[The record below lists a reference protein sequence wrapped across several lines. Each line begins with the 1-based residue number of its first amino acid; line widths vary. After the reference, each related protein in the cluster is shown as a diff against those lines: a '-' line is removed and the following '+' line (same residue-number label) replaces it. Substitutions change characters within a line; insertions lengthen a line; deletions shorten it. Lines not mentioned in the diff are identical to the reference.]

1 MATRQ
6 AVNNTRATTPVSVPE
21 ITRIQVEGNDTVSF
35 LYGAAPPYQWV
46 RGMSQIMEQN
56 PAYISYRYDTI
67 TISQVA
73 GESFTFTVYSITDV
87 GGNTFVPLTTLDTS
101 DVVAAKTQEIY
112 RLLVTAIFKGCCEC
126 GNTEPECSIQYVS
139 GNGEDPGTILIGS
152 GSASINYFTANNQDF
167 TGFWPIIQDG
177 SWFFIFSKT
186 DPTVYGVFQLSNY
199 SDGGAFAQF
208 DVTLLAGTDIF
219 PEGTELCID
228 VTSVG
233 GSLVQDW
240 QDTLIVGSTLTQ
252 DNTVDGGNFDF
263 IFDNNNSFVINSPGG
278 SIETDINGSSL
289 IAGSQSIT
297 VNGSYIDII
306 TPNYASASTGWV
318 LALDASGHV
327 EYVEAGTGTIS
338 SIGLFMP
345 PAFTVS
351 TPNPLTSN
359 GSFTVAG
366 AGTVLEYIDGTG
378 NLQTF
383 PIYTVEN
390 GLHAFGGVPGE
401 APPDP
406 YLFHLGGLLVEDT
419 VITATNGGTEYVLGV
434 AGTANQ
440 NTRRPLS
447 VTNLGNGGVAVFSD
461 FGSGSRPN
469 PSVQMITDN
478 DLFNPILTLSM
489 QGDLPNPNPVFT
501 DRTTLLRLRY
511 DGTQAVG
518 ARMSIDYQFR
528 EDDPTPA
535 YFIAGRLTTEMTD
548 MTLGDEQ
555 SLFELQLYDQGSRQT
570 KLQVTGPGQLILDEY
585 GPAVFSDG
593 TTNIDNS
600 LSYVLATDNT
610 GRVWKKL
617 ATGGGTV
624 TSVGATG
631 LLTTTATNPFTT
643 SGVVTSQ
650 MNSGFLVG
658 RYDAGLGVFQ
668 EIALGTNLSLV
679 GNTLNATG
687 GGPTYDSAE
696 GVYKNTFLAN
706 DTFELGMDSPIGAFG
721 TIPFLTD
728 RYIDVDTYSF
738 NISSQASNRF
748 SFLASGQLQMLE
760 YNNSTAFDAV
770 SGPSVG
776 VLNVD
781 NTGRVFVAD
790 AGVGTTYTV
799 DNGLIEN
806 PADNFQLGGPSV
818 GTGLLVRDTYITN
831 DGFPFVIDQIGSSTI
846 GLNVRHTSSNPD
858 SGTAIQAT
866 SSNGWAVRAS
876 INGNPATG
884 DGNGSAYEGLS
895 QNDYVAQFL
904 RNDASSSGNVG
915 LLKLTRNTSA
925 LQPFAGIAGSI
936 DFWIEA
942 RSTLVVP
949 PPTQPTSSIVSEW
962 TSPGPVGRNSSLY
975 IYGYDDT
982 FGGQVLNAG
991 FNGIGLVSF
1000 YQYGQVP
1007 AQFYDPSPVWALG
1020 VDASGNVVE
1029 IDVGGGPGTTYTV
1042 NNGLTENPANNFQLG
1057 GLLVQDTVVSG
1068 DVNQFDLTFDQ
1079 LNEFYVNGNS
1089 KMQITS
1095 TNAIGDYSQCYVA
1108 SFAAQLINVT
1118 AGFASSTIS
1127 AEPGAA
1133 SMEATP
1139 VKILLNS
1146 TEMQLKTPAV
1156 VALSAVNGQVLTLMD
1171 ATTGEAEWQ
1180 TSVGTTYTV
1189 DNGLTES
1196 PLTNF
1201 QLGGTLNTSTN
1212 IDGVLAYD
1220 LNFIDL
1226 ISSANTALKSYSFAT
1241 TASGNNALM
1250 SLDSLNNV
1258 SRFSHEDGATTTV
1271 SAIELTGTELR
1282 VQTPLYTTKTAGD
1295 VLTLVDPTTGEA
1307 EWEPAPLGGIPF
1319 AVATAFSATP
1329 NTYNTTITGVTG
1341 YTDGDAYIIRFNTGN
1356 ESAATLNINGIGAK
1370 ALHYNNAGELIGGDI
1385 WAGSEMLCVFNFLN
1399 DSFDCIGTSPNSLYA
1414 YVTNDEATSITKGQA
1429 VYAHSGAGDRMTVKL
1444 ARANTD
1450 ATSAQTIGI
1459 VFSTSIGANQ
1469 RGIILIQGYL
1479 TGLTQF
1485 PTGTWTDGD
1494 PVYLSPTTPGAF
1506 SQTKPLAPSHLVYL
1520 GVCAK
1525 ASNGSAGRMYVRIQ
1539 NGYEMDELHDV
1550 ASTGAVNNDILYRDT
1565 TVTPNLW
1572 KPASIATILGYTPV
1586 TSARTISTT
1595 SPLTGG
1601 GDLSANRTL
1610 SIPAATGSVDGYLT
1624 STDWTTFNN
1633 KAPLASPA
1641 FTGTPTAP
1649 TAAAGTNDTQIATTA
1664 FVQSTISGGAA
1675 VPSYT
1680 MKANNTGAS
1689 AVPTDQVFR
1698 YPGNQSF
1705 TGTISTSAGSWG
1717 AGSYYYNWHRI
1728 GNMVN
1733 YTFQFI
1739 VTTPVSITNINWDLP
1754 ADMPS
1759 PIVPSGFSSN
1769 STWLIRNFLT
1779 MVTTLSGTTQTTFSG
1794 GLRVKSTVGPT
1805 FDFYFSGT
1813 AGSYKTVTYNG
1824 TYFTS

>member
-1 MATRQ
+1 
-6 AVNNTRATTPVSVPE
+6 
-21 ITRIQVEGNDTVSF
+21 
-35 LYGAAPPYQWV
+35 
-46 RGMSQIMEQN
+46 MSQIMEQN

-139 GNGEDPGTILIGS
+139 GNGGDPGTILIGS
-152 GSASINYFTANNQDF
+152 GSARINYFTANNQDF

-199 SDGGAFAQF
+199 FDGGTYAQF

-297 VNGSYIDII
+297 VNSSYIDII
-306 TPNYASASTGWV
+306 TPNYGSASTGWV

-359 GSFTVAG
+359 GSFTVTG

-668 EIALGTNLSLV
+668 EIELGTNLSLV

-728 RYIDVDTYSF
+728 RYIDVDAYSF

-806 PADNFQLGGPSV
+806 PADNFQLGGPLV

-831 DGFPFVIDQIGSSTI
+831 DGFPFVIDQIGNSTI

-915 LLKLTRNTSA
+915 LLKLTRNTTA
-925 LQPFAGIAGSI
+925 IQPFGGIAGSI

-942 RSTLVVP
+942 RTTVLAP

-1029 IDVGGGPGTTYTV
+1029 IDPGGSGPSYTV

-1057 GLLVQDTVVSG
+1057 GDLIQNTIVSG
-1068 DVNQFDLTFDQ
+1068 DTNQWQMTFDEMLRFTVNANNRIT
-1079 LNEFYVNGNS
+1079 LNAEDNNPLSPNFGSYVRYQAGPQVLTVSSVN
-1089 KMQITS
+1089 T
-1095 TNAIGDYSQCYVA
+1095 
-1108 SFAAQLINVT
+1108 VT
-1118 AGFASSTIS
+1118 ATTHNFALEAGNIS
-1127 AEPGAA
+1127 GISGPLT
-1133 SMEATP
+1133 SFTVTDSKLNVRTP
-1139 VKILLNS
+1139 NVSGGTAI
-1146 TEMQLKTPAV
+1146 V
-1156 VALSAVNGQVLTLMD
+1156 GQVLTLQDLVTGEVEFQNAGGGGLNSGD
-1171 ATTGEAEWQ
+1171 ATQVLPGEYE
-1180 TSVGTTYTV
+1180 
-1189 DNGLTES
+1189 
-1196 PLTNF
+1196 
-1201 QLGGTLNTSTN
+1201 
-1212 IDGVLAYD
+1212 
-1220 LNFIDL
+1220 
-1226 ISSANTALKSYSFAT
+1226 
-1241 TASGNNALM
+1241 
-1250 SLDSLNNV
+1250 
-1258 SRFSHEDGATTTV
+1258 
-1271 SAIELTGTELR
+1271 
-1282 VQTPLYTTKTAGD
+1282 
-1295 VLTLVDPTTGEA
+1295 
-1307 EWEPAPLGGIPF
+1307 
-1319 AVATAFSATP
+1319 
-1329 NTYNTTITGVTG
+1329 TTITGVTSLAAG
-1341 YTDGDAYIIRFNTGN
+1341 DTFMIKFDSVNQNGSTLKINTLPAYDIFKNTDVKIA
-1356 ESAATLNINGIGAK
+1356 S
-1370 ALHYNNAGELIGGDI
+1370 GDI
-1385 WAGSEMLCVFNFLN
+1385 KAGQEITIVFDGAAFQA
-1399 DSFDCIGTSPNSLYA
+1399 IGLVTNQLLA
-1414 YVTNDEATSITKGQA
+1414 YVHNAEGAVITKGQA
-1429 VYAHSGAGDRMTVKL
+1429 VYAFGASGDKMSVKL
-1444 ARANTD
+1444 AMADAD
-1450 ATSAQTIGI
+1450 ATSAKTIGL
-1459 VFSTSIGANQ
+1459 VYDSSIGI
-1469 RGIILIQGYL
+1469 GGEGYIIIQGVIEGIN
-1479 TGLTQF
+1479 TAAFTA
-1485 PTGTWTDGD
+1485 GD
-1494 PVYLSPTTPGAF
+1494 TLYLSGSVPGGYVSTPTY
-1506 SQTKPLAPSHLVYL
+1506 APVHRVYV
-1520 GVCAK
+1520 GIVEK
-1525 ASNGSAGRMYVRIQ
+1525 ANAGNGQIYVRCQ
-1539 NGYEMDELHDV
+1539 NGYELDEIHDV
-1550 ASTGAVNNDILYRDT
+1550 DLVTTPPVNNDVLVFDT
-1565 TVTPNLW
+1565 STTPDLW
-1572 KPASIATILGYTPV
+1572 KAKSIPTILGYTPQD
-1586 TSARTISTT
+1586 SS
-1595 SPLTGG
+1595 
-1601 GDLSANRTL
+1601 
-1610 SIPAATGSVDGYLT
+1610 Y
-1624 STDWTTFNN
+1624 
-1633 KAPLASPA
+1633 
-1641 FTGTPTAP
+1641 
-1649 TAAAGTNDTQIATTA
+1649 
-1664 FVQSTISGGAA
+1664 
-1675 VPSYT
+1675 PSYT
-1680 MKANNTGAS
+1680 VKANNTGVTAT
-1689 AVPTDQVFR
+1689 ATDHTFR
-1698 YPGNQSF
+1698 YPGNQTF
-1705 TGTISTSAGSWG
+1705 TGTITYNQGGGNLTLG
-1717 AGSYYYNWHRI
+1717 AGTYYYNWTRV

-1733 YTFQFI
+1733 YMFYFYTSATPITWVANSGFI
-1739 VTTPVSITNINWDLP
+1739 TWDLP
-1754 ADMPS
+1754 ADMPN
-1759 PIVPSGFSSN
+1759 PVVPSGVSVN
-1769 STWLIRNFLT
+1769 GYWLVRNFMSVIT
-1779 MVTTLSGTTQTTFSG
+1779 QRDTTAAQATFYG
-1794 GLRVKSTVGPT
+1794 GLQVNVAATPT
-1805 FDFYFSGT
+1805 FRFYFNPAAAITNARFYDYS
-1813 AGSYKTVTYNG
+1813 G